1 MFAFRHFIYFFS
13 FPFSSIISWS
23 PKSLPAKVEVT
34 ALGSGDSFK
43 KSAASSA
50 NSAAL
55 FLGFPFHG
63 FDYKWCQV
71 CSFLALWVPK
81 NWELL
86 NIFDWKP
93 SSVPTSGVE
102 ERPHRHFRTLDKIL
116 ETVWNDQAENSQ
128 KNCSKIHYALWIL
141 LSHPSQMLNSYLSS
155 PVSSFSSSSNT
166 FLLVPITFFSSS
178 STTS

>member
-63 FDYKWCQV
+63 FDCINDVKFIHFWLLEFQN
-71 CSFLALWVPK
+71 

-86 NIFDWKP
+86 DIFGWKP

-102 ERPHRHFRTLDKIL
+102 ERPQRHFRALDKIL
-116 ETVWNDQAENSQ
+116 ETMWNDQAENFQ
-128 KNCSKIHYALWIL
+128 KNCSKIQRIVNIL
-141 LSHPSQMLNSYLSS
+141 S
-155 PVSSFSSSSNT
+155 PFPNAQ
-166 FLLVPITFFSSS
+166 FLPEQSCVLLLLLF
-178 STTS
+178 